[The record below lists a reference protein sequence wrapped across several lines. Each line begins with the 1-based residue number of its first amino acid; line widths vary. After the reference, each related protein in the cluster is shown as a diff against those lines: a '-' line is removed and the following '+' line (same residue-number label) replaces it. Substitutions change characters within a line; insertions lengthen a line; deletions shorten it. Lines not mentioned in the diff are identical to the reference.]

1 MDGIYFLVLLAFG
14 ALTGALLALCAA
26 LGANLPST
34 RGNSDDAAAPRHAP
48 TPAAPHTAGRAAADR
63 RPS

>member
-26 LGANLPST
+26 LGANLP
-34 RGNSDDAAAPRHAP
+34 
-48 TPAAPHTAGRAAADR
+48 AGRGGADDTGAEPGRPGHPATDR
-63 RPS
+63 RP

>member
-26 LGANLPST
+26 LGANLPSG
-34 RGNSDDAAAPRHAP
+34 RGGADDGATSGHSA
-48 TPAAPHTAGRAAADR
+48 TDR
-63 RPS
+63 GL

>member
-26 LGANLPST
+26 LGANLP
-34 RGNSDDAAAPRHAP
+34 
-48 TPAAPHTAGRAAADR
+48 AGRAGSDDTGAHPAQTRHSATDR
-63 RPS
+63 RL

>member
-26 LGANLPST
+26 LGANLPT
-34 RGNSDDAAAPRHAP
+34 GRGGADDGAAAPLPAKHA
-48 TPAAPHTAGRAAADR
+48 ASDR
-63 RPS
+63 GL

>member
-26 LGANLPST
+26 LGANPPPGGTDAVGRSPQPDT
-34 RGNSDDAAAPRHAP
+34 AKHAATNRGL
-48 TPAAPHTAGRAAADR
+48 
-63 RPS
+63 

>member
-26 LGANLPST
+26 LGANLP
-34 RGNSDDAAAPRHAP
+34 
-48 TPAAPHTAGRAAADR
+48 AGRGGADDTGTTPGQPGQSATDR
-63 RPS
+63 RP

>member
-26 LGANLPST
+26 LGANLPAGRGST
-34 RGNSDDAAAPRHAP
+34 EDS
-48 TPAAPHTAGRAAADR
+48 PAAKHSATDR
-63 RPS
+63 GL

>member
-26 LGANLPST
+26 LGANLPSG
-34 RGNSDDAAAPRHAP
+34 RGVADDGP
-48 TPAAPHTAGRAAADR
+48 TPKHSASDR
-63 RPS
+63 GL

>member
-26 LGANLPST
+26 LGANLPAGRGST
-34 RGNSDDAAAPRHAP
+34 EDG
-48 TPAAPHTAGRAAADR
+48 PAAKHSATDR
-63 RPS
+63 GL

>member
-26 LGANLPST
+26 LGANLP
-34 RGNSDDAAAPRHAP
+34 
-48 TPAAPHTAGRAAADR
+48 AGRGGADGASSKQSAADR
-63 RPS
+63 GL

>member
-26 LGANLPST
+26 LGANLPT
-34 RGNSDDAAAPRHAP
+34 GRGGADDTGVSSAQPKRSASDR
-48 TPAAPHTAGRAAADR
+48 
-63 RPS
+63 SL

>member
-26 LGANLPST
+26 LGANLPS
-34 RGNSDDAAAPRHAP
+34 GGPDAEGRQGHADAFAPKHSAS
-48 TPAAPHTAGRAAADR
+48 DR
-63 RPS
+63 RL

>member
-34 RGNSDDAAAPRHAP
+34 RGNSDDATAPRHAP
-48 TPAAPHTAGRAAADR
+48 DAGRTAHR
-63 RPS
+63 RPRRC

>member
-26 LGANLPST
+26 LGDNPPAS
-34 RGNSDDAAAPRHAP
+34 RGNGEA
-48 TPAAPHTAGRAAADR
+48 AAADS
-63 RPS
+63 RPAADNRGQ

>member
-26 LGANLPST
+26 LGANPPS
-34 RGNSDDAAAPRHAP
+34 ARHAVP
-48 TPAAPHTAGRAAADR
+48 TSGGVDGLDR
-63 RPS
+63 HA